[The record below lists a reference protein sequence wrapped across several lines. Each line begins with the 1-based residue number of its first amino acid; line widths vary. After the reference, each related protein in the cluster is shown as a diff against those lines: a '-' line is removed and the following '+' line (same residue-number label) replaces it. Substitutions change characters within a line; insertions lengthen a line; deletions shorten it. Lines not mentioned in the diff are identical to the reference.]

1 MNKFIGSVLIILMLV
16 GCSGKSS
23 ITSND
28 RNNLNSSPE
37 QSAESLQTSTA
48 VSNVEPAPTPSVEPT
63 ATVEE
68 QVPVVLETDKLRGIF
83 GFADVEG
90 KHILVTGHEEGL
102 DKEMAPLNMAIGDN
116 GKVLTLRFEKWQSG
130 NENNNG
136 REMAHNFTNLS
147 GYLFAVEEG
156 SATTDKTYYL
166 TDSADFNPQVLV
178 PIKPVNVNQASEAV
192 EEGVRASI
200 TSMKLREPQQI
211 WKLADLTTNRQLYL
225 VQFVRQDKDMLFSII
240 LKDKEELIVMDYP
253 AVIEEDEY
261 SVWRVDDGGEVSP
274 EMFSIMFAAETSDG
288 ILLGMEWWGAEG
300 VNTFF
305 LHKEG
310 DSFKEMD
317 IHYGRY
323 TSPI

>member
-1 MNKFIGSVLIILMLV
+1 MMGSVLVVLMLV
-16 GCSGKSS
+16 GCSDKSS
-23 ITSND
+23 TTSND
-28 RNNLNSSPE
+28 GNNLNSSPE
-37 QSAESLQTSTA
+37 QSAESLQTSAA
-48 VSNVEPAPTPSVEPT
+48 VPSVGPAPTPSVAPT
-63 ATVEE
+63 ATVVE
-68 QVPVVLETDKLRGIF
+68 QAPVVLETVKLHGTF

-102 DKEMAPLNMAIGDN
+102 DKEMALLNRAIGDN
-116 GKVLTLRFEKWQSG
+116 GKVLTVRFDKWQNG

-136 REMAHNFTNLS
+136 REMAHNFANLP
-147 GYLFAVEEG
+147 GYLFEVEEG
-156 SATTDKTYYL
+156 SASTDKTYYV
-166 TDSADFNPQVLV
+166 TDSVDFNPQVLV
-178 PIKPVNVNQASEAV
+178 PIKPTDVDQASTTV
-192 EEGVRASI
+192 EESVRTSI
-200 TSMKLREPQQI
+200 TTMKQRELQQI

-225 VQFVRQDKDMLFSII
+225 VQFVRQDKDMLFSLI
-240 LKDKEELIVMDYP
+240 LKDKEEFFVMDYP
-253 AVIEEDEY
+253 AVIGEDEY
-261 SVWRVDDGGEVSP
+261 SVWRVDDGGEVRP

-305 LHKEG
+305 LHQEG